1 MERIIILELKVA
13 FDVLK
18 VMQGSFRGFNIEQ
31 NMKYISGPNR
41 SWKPGNELKEVALSR
56 VDTDRIVEIICMTD

>member
-41 SWKPGNELKEVALSR
+41 SWKPGNEFVRYRPKKSHFQE
-56 VDTDRIVEIICMTD
+56 